1 MCHQS
6 SIDDLEDAVRITVEK
21 LRTLGIAV
29 LADPEV
35 TIQNIVTSGDFG
47 ARLNLTAIAIGLGLE
62 AVEYEPEQFP
72 GLVYRLDEPDVVA
85 LLFGSG
91 KLVITGGEQPS
102 DAQAAIETVQTQLV
116 ELDLLET

>member
-1 MCHQS
+1 M
-6 SIDDLEDAVRITVEK
+6 
-21 LRTLGIAV
+21 
-29 LADPEV
+29 
-35 TIQNIVTSGDFG
+35 TIQNIVTSSDLG
-47 ARLNLTAIAIGLGLE
+47 ARLNLTAIAIGLELE
-62 AVEYEPEQFP
+62 AVEYELEQFP
-72 GLVYRLDEPDVVA
+72 GLVYRLDEPDVVV